1 MPKTRCASCQDEH
14 PPYNTL
20 IQLFTPERIATPSL
34 HRGIFHFVLRR
45 LHYELFGHNYYL
57 HNFSLVSFR
66 STETVRVPKPNK
78 LKPFGNL
85 LYTLNCV
92 GLISLEHSLRDA
104 HDRHISY
111 MHLTVKHDT
120 MGVWRQRMG
129 QVGLLQQLIGER
141 DDVCTAKWCAKGVIL
156 CTRVICT
163 QSALRLQQ
171 TPFCVRLSLCT
182 TWTSTNNP
190 LWLVYI

>member
-66 STETVRVPKPNK
+66 SAETVRVRKWNK

-104 HDRHISY
+104 
-111 MHLTVKHDT
+111 T
-120 MGVWRQRMG
+120 RQAYK
-129 QVGLLQQLIGER
+129 LHAFDGE
-141 DDVCTAKWCAKGVIL
+141 
-156 CTRVICT
+156 TRYDGCMKAANGP
-163 QSALRLQQ
+163 SGPSPAANRRARRCLH
-171 TPFCVRLSLCT
+171 S
-182 TWTSTNNP
+182 
-190 LWLVYI
+190 